1 MSRPMSRGPMPGPA
15 GPGPSRGGLAAMP
28 PGTGMRG
35 PATGAAPGTAMRPGS
50 NRRQGTALRQA
61 PMGVG
66 MTTDVKV
73 AERPMT
79 QQGVTGMKTGA
90 QGPGRQI
97 YDRSYYNRMLRQK
110 CDALNKE
117 ISRLRKQIESIQNDN
132 TMYATLEKRYD
143 QLITAVRQLEGDLA
157 DYNLALDKQR
167 TDTRPEEVQYLFMIL
182 KNQND
187 QQRNEMDSIFLEK
200 KQQEELIKKMEEE
213 MDQIRKASEDRLNEL
228 HPDQRDEYE
237 QLQQEG
243 TRLAQEIQQCRNE
256 QEEINNRLSTA
267 EGLLRSDLPR
277 MRASQLKEVKADLEA
292 RLSVLEEEA
301 QEAKLSIPEQQERLR
316 NKVKQDNQ
324 DIVNLERKT
333 QEVKQEVARY
343 QRQLAAMKENIEGKA
358 GEGADQEKY
367 ELLETKN
374 QEMTAFI
381 EQFPQQKEEE
391 EKKIAEQQKNIV
403 SMLERIAKNI
413 GRENHLPSADRVRDM
428 EDELEFKSNQLKASE
443 TTASRLQAE
452 LDKRS
457 GELQKINSLD
467 NKISAELEELEAR
480 IKEYQ
485 HEMAE
490 KFDKLDDLKAE
501 KEAQMERLE
510 AKKAQLKSRNEV
522 LQMQVQL
529 ASTVYKG
536 KEEQLKANETH
547 GKLEDSEK
555 KLKQYKTNLFHL
567 KKYIAEKTSESDYS
581 AKRQSVMDMA
591 DNINQLLIKQ
601 TNAAVAGGLDHT
613 GNARFH

>member
-1 MSRPMSRGPMPGPA
+1 
-15 GPGPSRGGLAAMP
+15 
-28 PGTGMRG
+28 
-35 PATGAAPGTAMRPGS
+35 
-50 NRRQGTALRQA
+50 
-61 PMGVG
+61 
-66 MTTDVKV
+66 
-73 AERPMT
+73 
-79 QQGVTGMKTGA
+79 MKTGA